1 MLQEVSYIKTVT
13 LDEEHMNFSAQTTSH
28 LDCKL
33 VKWTLTQE
41 QTKALEK
48 AYEGYKDSRECSF
61 EEFCERVRNFSII
74 PVENKNGIVGA
85 IMICRNEF
93 HISVTEPFNMRKYIR
108 TVFNPLFKNY
118 LEVVTTVIKSNT
130 KGLQFVKRIGFEEVN
145 RKDNI
150 IYLRTDHGWSC

>member
-13 LDEEHMNFSAQTTSH
+13 LDEEPMNFSAQTTSH

-130 KGLQFVKRIGFEEVN
+130 KGLQVVKRIGFEEVN

>member
-1 MLQEVSYIKTVT
+1 M
-13 LDEEHMNFSAQTTSH
+13 
-28 LDCKL
+28 
-33 VKWTLTQE
+33 KWTLTQE
-41 QTKALEK
+41 QTKAIEK
-48 AYEGYKDSRECSF
+48 AYEGYKDSRQCSF
-61 EEFCERVRNFSII
+61 EEFCERVRNFNII

-85 IMICRNEF
+85 IMICKNEF

-130 KGLQFVKRIGFEEVN
+130 KGLEFVKRIGFEEVN

-150 IYLRTDHGWSC
+150 IYLRMNHGWSC

>member
-1 MLQEVSYIKTVT
+1 
-13 LDEEHMNFSAQTTSH
+13 
-28 LDCKL
+28 

-41 QTKALEK
+41 QTKAIEK
-48 AYEGYKDSRECSF
+48 AYEGYKDSRQCSF
-61 EEFCERVRNFSII
+61 EEFCERVRNFNII

-85 IMICRNEF
+85 IMICKNEF

-130 KGLQFVKRIGFEEVN
+130 KGLEFVKRIGFEEVN

-150 IYLRTDHGWSC
+150 IYLRMNHGWSC

>member
-1 MLQEVSYIKTVT
+1 MQLEVFYIKTVI
-13 LDEEHMNFSAQTTSH
+13 LDEEHMNFSVQTTSQ

-41 QTKALEK
+41 QTKAIEK
-48 AYEGYKDSRECSF
+48 AYEGYKDSRQCSF
-61 EEFCERVRNFSII
+61 EEFCERVRNFNII

-85 IMICRNEF
+85 IMICKNEF

-130 KGLQFVKRIGFEEVN
+130 KGLEFVKRIGFEEVN

-150 IYLRTDHGWSC
+150 IYLRMNHGWSC

>member
-1 MLQEVSYIKTVT
+1 MVT
-13 LDEEHMNFSAQTTSH
+13 LDEEHMNISAQTTSQ

-33 VKWTLTQE
+33 VRWTSIPVRH
-41 QTKALEK
+41 KALLK

-85 IMICRNEF
+85 IMIRKNEF

-150 IYLRTDHGWSC
+150 IYLRMDHGWSC

>member
-1 MLQEVSYIKTVT
+1 M
-13 LDEEHMNFSAQTTSH
+13 
-28 LDCKL
+28 
-33 VKWTLTQE
+33 KWTLTQE
-41 QTKALEK
+41 QTKAIEK
-48 AYEGYKDSRECSF
+48 AYEGYEDSRQCSF
-61 EEFCERVRNFSII
+61 EEFCKRVSKFEVVPI
-74 PVENKNGIVGA
+74 ENKNGIVGA
-85 IMICRNEF
+85 ILIHKNEI

-108 TVFNPLFKNY
+108 SVFNPLFKNY

>member
-1 MLQEVSYIKTVT
+1 MQLEVFYIKTVT
-13 LDEEHMNFSAQTTSH
+13 LDEEPMNFSVQTTSQ

-41 QTKALEK
+41 QTKAIEK
-48 AYEGYKDSRECSF
+48 AYEGYKDSRQCSF

-85 IMICRNEF
+85 IMIRKNEF

-130 KGLQFVKRIGFEEVN
+130 KRI
-145 RKDNI
+145 RI
-150 IYLRTDHGWSC
+150 C

>member
-1 MLQEVSYIKTVT
+1 MLQEVSYIKMET
-13 LDEEHMNFSAQTTSH
+13 LDDEPMNFSAQTTSH

-33 VKWTLTQE
+33 LKWTLTQE
-41 QTKALEK
+41 QTKAIEK

-118 LEVVTTVIKSNT
+118 LEVVTTVIKTNT
-130 KGLQFVKRIGFEEVN
+130 KGLEFVKRLGFEEVN

>member
-1 MLQEVSYIKTVT
+1 MET
-13 LDEEHMNFSAQTTSH
+13 LDDEPMNFSAQTTSQ

-33 VKWTLTQE
+33 LKWTLTQE
-41 QTKALEK
+41 QTKAIEK

-85 IMICRNEF
+85 IMIRKNEI
-93 HISVTEPFNMRKYIR
+93 HISVTEPFNMRKYIK

-130 KGLQFVKRIGFEEVN
+130 KGLQFVKRLGFEEVN

-150 IYLRTDHGWSC
+150 IYLRMDHGWSC

>member
-1 MLQEVSYIKTVT
+1 
-13 LDEEHMNFSAQTTSH
+13 MNFSAQTTSQ

-41 QTKALEK
+41 QTKAIEK
-48 AYEGYKDSRECSF
+48 AYEGYKDSRQCSF

-85 IMICRNEF
+85 ILIHKNEI
-93 HISVTEPFNMRKYIR
+93 HIAVTEPFNLRKYIR
-108 TVFNPLFKNY
+108 SVLNPLFKNY

-130 KGLQFVKRIGFEEVN
+130 KGLEFVKRIGFEEVN

-150 IYLRTDHGWSC
+150 IYLRMDHGWTC